1 MAPLQPQ
8 AALYDAAFFQALS
21 EGARRSAGTTV
32 PLLIEQFH
40 PRSVVDVGCG
50 TGIWLSIFQEQG
62 VTDVLGVDGA
72 WVPESERAIPKTLF
86 WEHDLTQTLKLDR
99 TFDLALCLEVAEHL
113 PASAAPHLVESLTRL
128 AAIVVF
134 SAAIPFQGGDGH
146 VNEQWP
152 SYWVTLFAAHGYDC
166 LTGLRERLWTND
178 APEVWYRQN
187 ILCFA
192 ARRHHDHLA
201 MANRG
206 PIDVVHPVL
215 YSRVTR
221 DAKNLTYHAE
231 RLEEE
236 LRSCRG
242 ELGSCRDEL
251 ASCRNELQT
260 CRDELA
266 VIKSSRAWRL
276 HRRLRSAWASIT
288 RIKDDILD

>member
-1 MAPLQPQ
+1 MDPLQPQ
-8 AALYDAAFFQALS
+8 PALYDAAFFQALS
-21 EGARRSAGTTV
+21 EGTRRSAGTAV
-32 PLLIEQFH
+32 PLLIEQFQ

-50 TGIWLSIFQEQG
+50 TGIWLSIFREQG

-86 WEHDLTQTLKLDR
+86 REHDLTQTLKLDR

-113 PASAAPHLVESLTRL
+113 PASAAPLLVESLTRL

-152 SYWVTLFAAHGYDC
+152 SYWVALFAAHSYDC
-166 LTGLRERLWTND
+166 LTGLREQLWTND
-178 APEVWYRQN
+178 ALEVWYRQN

-192 ARRHHDHLA
+192 ARGHHDHLA

-206 PIDVVHPVL
+206 PIDVVHPDL
-215 YSRVTR
+215 YTRVSDLGR
-221 DAKNLTYHAE
+221 VRRRNVEKLTHYAE

-236 LRSCRG
+236 LRSCR
-242 ELGSCRDEL
+242 DEL
-251 ASCRNELQT
+251 A
-260 CRDELA
+260 A
-266 VIKSSRAWRL
+266 IKSSRAWRL
-276 HRRLRSAWASIT
+276 YQSLHSAWAST
-288 RIKDDILD
+288 KRTKDGILD